1 VKRLIV
7 SPESKLVPHASAEPH
22 VQPIPHLVFGVTENP
37 VTIFRLQPFGFED
50 LDGFIH
56 GPWLVRDCA
65 AGEQHNDEYGG
76 DSCFHFLGNHNSL
89 ISELAMVGVKSL

>member
-7 SPESKLVPHASAEPH
+7 SPESKLVPHASAKPH

-50 LDGFIH
+50 LDGSIDSL
-56 GPWLVRDCA
+56 WLVCDGA
-65 AGEQHNDEYGG
+65 AGEQNNGEYGG
-76 DSCFHFLGNHNSL
+76 DSCFHVSR
-89 ISELAMVGVKSL
+89 